1 MNQDL
6 FKDNDHSNHFNL
18 NKGDVVELRIVSVSE
33 MGFAVMINNSE
44 EGLLYHNEVF
54 EPIAPG
60 DIKTGYIKLIR
71 DDGKIDVSLQQ
82 QGYGNIENTK
92 YVVLS
97 HLDEN
102 AGVLKLGDKS
112 NPEDIYRE
120 LHMSKKTF
128 KKAIGALYKQKLIA
142 ITDYEIRRIN

>member
-1 MNQDL
+1 MNHDL
-6 FKDNDHSNHFNL
+6 FKDNDDLTPFNF
-18 NKGDVVELRIVSVSE
+18 NKGDVVELRITGVSE
-33 MGFAVMINNSE
+33 LGFTVTINNSE
-44 EGLLYHNEVF
+44 DGLLYHNEVF

-60 DIKTGYIKLIR
+60 DVKTGYIKLIR

-142 ITDYEIRRIN
+142 IADYEIKRIN